1 MTGTENERLLCAGG
15 CCVEHNQ
22 FSSVS

>member
-1 MTGTENERLLCAGG
+1 MTGTENEILLCAGG
-15 CCVEHNQ
+15 CCVGHNQ